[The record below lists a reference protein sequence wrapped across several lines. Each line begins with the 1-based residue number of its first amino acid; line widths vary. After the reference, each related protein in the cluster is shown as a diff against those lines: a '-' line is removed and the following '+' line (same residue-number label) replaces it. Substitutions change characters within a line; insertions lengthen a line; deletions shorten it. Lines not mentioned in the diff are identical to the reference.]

1 MSVNYWNVVWTMLR
15 ARIELVRRNPHAGY
29 VSETT
34 LITALLISAGV
45 IVVGIVVA
53 KVIAKATSIE
63 L

>member
-1 MSVNYWNVVWTMLR
+1 MTELAFVWTILR
-15 ARIELVRRNPHAGY
+15 ARIELARRDSDAGY

-34 LITALLISAGV
+34 LITALLVSAGV
-45 IVVGIVVA
+45 AVLAIIVA

>member
-1 MSVNYWNVVWTMLR
+1 MTINQLNIVWTMVR
-15 ARIELVRRNPHAGY
+15 ARIDLLRRNPSAGY

-45 IVVGIVVA
+45 LVLGIIVA

>member
-1 MSVNYWNVVWTMLR
+1 MTFNQLSVVWTMVR
-15 ARIELVRRNPHAGY
+15 ARIDLLRRTPSAGY

-45 IVVGIVVA
+45 LVLGIIVA

>member
-1 MSVNYWNVVWTMLR
+1 MTINQLSMVWTMVR
-15 ARIELVRRNPHAGY
+15 ARIDLLRRNPGAGY

-45 IVVGIVVA
+45 LVLGIIVA

>member
-1 MSVNYWNVVWTMLR
+1 MTITEVTLVWAMLR
-15 ARIELVRRNPHAGY
+15 TRIEQVRRNPDAGY

-34 LITALLISAGV
+34 LITALLVSAGV
-45 IVVGIVVA
+45 AVLGIIVA